1 MYIKELLYLQLP
13 TLEEKIE
20 KKCFLHL
27 STANIVPVCIHDRH
41 IVSTVVLQ
49 SMQLS
54 ALVLQYASDKTMQQ
68 ICQKAIYS

>member
-20 KKCFLHL
+20 KKVFLHV
-27 STANIVPVCIHDRH
+27 STANNVPVCIHDRH
-41 IVSTVVLQ
+41 NVSTLVLQ

-54 ALVLQYASDKTMQQ
+54 ALVLQ
-68 ICQKAIYS
+68 